1 MGVEAIFRGMCPNCR
16 GDITSTRLVAGEPC
30 DECTSKMGTRLRGY
44 SYGIKRIERRVEEVD
59 KVFTA
64 VVNSRMWGLQR
75 LWARRFFN
83 NESFAMV
90 APTGSGKTTM
100 QIILALYAAR
110 EGKKSLILVPTSLLA
125 SQVHEKMLVAREKL
139 GLTNVE
145 IVAYHSLMVDKAKK
159 ETLIKAPTASII
171 VTTPLSLMKRPEL
184 QQPVDVAFVDDVDS
198 FLRRSKCVDIVLRML
213 GVPEE
218 AMKIVEEAEN
228 LEKEARKVAVEDP
241 DKSRQLLAEAGKLR
255 TLLREGV
262 KGMIVV
268 SGATQTA
275 RRTKRVRL
283 LNALYGFT
291 VGGKAEFG
299 RNIVDVYLKP
309 AGEQLEEVIAKIVA
323 KLGTGGLIY
332 VPMDRG
338 VEYAEKLAGYLK
350 ERGLRVEA
358 YMKSKKKLFRMFV
371 NGELDALIGIASY
384 RGPLVR
390 GIDLPERVRYAV
402 FAGVPKFKLKISI
415 EDFQPSRWL
424 MLLNEIKDIVYEKY
438 QEEFNRVLGGL
449 IKIRTAGREALE
461 AVREALKAGKELE
474 GYQEFARKVA
484 GEALKFMN
492 KVLKD
497 PEVVEK
503 LKRSET
509 IVLGGREGEYFFIIP
524 DVVAYVQGSG
534 RTSRLYVG
542 GLTKGLSVLVV
553 DEEKAFKA
561 LLRDLKYL
569 LEEVEFR
576 EYNEQLVNEVLE
588 KVDEDRAKVRLV
600 LEGKL
605 KMKEKELMKT
615 TLFVVESPNKAKT
628 IAKMFGKPTR
638 RVVNGV
644 QTYEVLAENRLMVIV
659 ATGGHILDLTTDNI
673 GVFGVVV
680 DNSSFK
686 PVYEPIRKCAK
697 CGRNVPRDEEECP
710 YCGGRVLVDALPVI
724 EVLRKIA
731 SQVDEVLVGT
741 DPDAEGEKIGW
752 DVTLLLKPFNKNI
765 YRVRFHEVTKRGIT
779 EALKSPGELDENMVN
794 AQIVRRIED
803 RWIGFTLS
811 PMLWKAFNLNFL
823 SAGRVQTPVL
833 GWVVERTE
841 KHKVKAELVMLKL
854 DGLAIQLVFKAPKG
868 FADSVKSSGKVTIAG
883 VKREEIE
890 VNPPPP
896 YTTDTMLAEASRVLK
911 ASAVKIM
918 ESAQRLFEAGLITYH
933 RTDSTTVSS
942 LGIGIA
948 KDYVEKVFG
957 LEFFHGRRWEKE
969 GAHECIR
976 PTRPLD
982 SGQIKALKA
991 AGLIAIAVPLRP
1003 EDYRLY
1009 DLIFKRFIASQM
1021 KAARVERTSFKL
1033 VLGDFVREFS
1043 FITNIIEEG
1052 FIRLT
1057 KRFNPVDLGTL
1068 KDGEYAV
1075 LDVSFITIPEYPLY
1089 TYSELVRLM
1098 RDRGIGRPS
1107 TYAKILDVLRRRGYI
1122 LEVSKNKLVATPRGK
1137 KVFKFL
1143 SENFG
1148 KLIGEERTRILQEK
1162 MDLVEAGKEK
1172 SENILKEF
1180 YEEIQMV
1187 SRNPHS

>member
-492 KVLKD
+492 KVL
-497 PEVVEK
+497 
-503 LKRSET
+503 
-509 IVLGGREGEYFFIIP
+509 
-524 DVVAYVQGSG
+524 
-534 RTSRLYVG
+534 
-542 GLTKGLSVLVV
+542 
-553 DEEKAFKA
+553 
-561 LLRDLKYL
+561 
-569 LEEVEFR
+569 
-576 EYNEQLVNEVLE
+576 
-588 KVDEDRAKVRLV
+588 
-600 LEGKL
+600 
-605 KMKEKELMKT
+605 
-615 TLFVVESPNKAKT
+615 
-628 IAKMFGKPTR
+628 
-638 RVVNGV
+638 
-644 QTYEVLAENRLMVIV
+644 
-659 ATGGHILDLTTDNI
+659 
-673 GVFGVVV
+673 
-680 DNSSFK
+680 
-686 PVYEPIRKCAK
+686 
-697 CGRNVPRDEEECP
+697 
-710 YCGGRVLVDALPVI
+710 
-724 EVLRKIA
+724 
-731 SQVDEVLVGT
+731 
-741 DPDAEGEKIGW
+741 
-752 DVTLLLKPFNKNI
+752 
-765 YRVRFHEVTKRGIT
+765 
-779 EALKSPGELDENMVN
+779 
-794 AQIVRRIED
+794 
-803 RWIGFTLS
+803 
-811 PMLWKAFNLNFL
+811 
-823 SAGRVQTPVL
+823 
-833 GWVVERTE
+833 
-841 KHKVKAELVMLKL
+841 
-854 DGLAIQLVFKAPKG
+854 
-868 FADSVKSSGKVTIAG
+868 
-883 VKREEIE
+883 
-890 VNPPPP
+890 
-896 YTTDTMLAEASRVLK
+896 
-911 ASAVKIM
+911 
-918 ESAQRLFEAGLITYH
+918 
-933 RTDSTTVSS
+933 
-942 LGIGIA
+942 
-948 KDYVEKVFG
+948 
-957 LEFFHGRRWEKE
+957 
-969 GAHECIR
+969 
-976 PTRPLD
+976 
-982 SGQIKALKA
+982 
-991 AGLIAIAVPLRP
+991 
-1003 EDYRLY
+1003 
-1009 DLIFKRFIASQM
+1009 
-1021 KAARVERTSFKL
+1021 
-1033 VLGDFVREFS
+1033 
-1043 FITNIIEEG
+1043 
-1052 FIRLT
+1052 
-1057 KRFNPVDLGTL
+1057 
-1068 KDGEYAV
+1068 
-1075 LDVSFITIPEYPLY
+1075 
-1089 TYSELVRLM
+1089 
-1098 RDRGIGRPS
+1098 
-1107 TYAKILDVLRRRGYI
+1107 
-1122 LEVSKNKLVATPRGK
+1122 
-1137 KVFKFL
+1137 
-1143 SENFG
+1143 
-1148 KLIGEERTRILQEK
+1148 
-1162 MDLVEAGKEK
+1162 
-1172 SENILKEF
+1172 
-1180 YEEIQMV
+1180 
-1187 SRNPHS
+1187 